1 MEAMVEDLKKTC
13 VHCVLAVA
21 WADDDLN
28 KVERDFLVG
37 LIERTGLSSDA
48 RQELMG
54 WLDSPPPDPDWSML
68 SAHPTLGED
77 ILRQALILACMDMT
91 VTAKE
96 MSFLHRLREH
106 IGMDE
111 LVFYRVQRDVEE
123 IIAKQLQ
130 GTKG

>member
-1 MEAMVEDLKKTC
+1 MVEDLKKTC
-13 VHCVLAVA
+13 VQCVLAVA
-21 WADDDLN
+21 WSDDDLN

-37 LIERTGLSSDA
+37 LIERAGFSGDA
-48 RQELMG
+48 RAELMG
-54 WLDSPPPDPDWSML
+54 WLDTPPPEPNWSL
-68 SAHPTLGED
+68 LAENPELGED

-91 VTAKE
+91 VTARE
-96 MSFLHRLREH
+96 MSFLHKLREH

-130 GTKG
+130 GSQG

>member
-1 MEAMVEDLKKTC
+1 MVEDLKKTC
-13 VHCVLAVA
+13 VQCVLAVA
-21 WADDDLN
+21 WADNEMN

-37 LIERTGLSSDA
+37 LIERAGFGSAA
-48 RQELMG
+48 REELMA
-54 WLDSPPPDPDWSML
+54 WLDEPPPEPNWSHL
-68 SAHPTLGED
+68 SENPELGED

-130 GTKG
+130 GSQG